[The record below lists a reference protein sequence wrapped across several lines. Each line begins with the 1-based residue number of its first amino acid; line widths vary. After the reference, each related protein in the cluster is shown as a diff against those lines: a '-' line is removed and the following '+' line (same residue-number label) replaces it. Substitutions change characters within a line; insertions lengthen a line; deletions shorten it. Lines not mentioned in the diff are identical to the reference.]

1 MARKYV
7 RYVTKDKLEKVNI
20 KNKKLIDKYF
30 SFKNMNLSDDTKKS
44 YMSDFNQFLVYV
56 LENHDNQYIL
66 DIMKDE
72 DDGVDDMVDL
82 LEDYMAF
89 STTFLG
95 NNERRVQRRM
105 ASISSLFGYL
115 RRKRKIKENPVDYL
129 ERPSLKAG
137 EKPQIVQT
145 FLTIKQVEEIREK
158 LAELGDIQLE
168 MYFEVALTTMAR
180 VKALNSIRIE
190 QIDLEEKIIQRVI
203 EKEGYEVDLYP
214 SDRGF
219 ELINKWLDYRK
230 ENGIESDYLFIT
242 KRNGKWEQISKGTMQ
257 TGWVKKIGDLINV
270 PHLHNHDFRHSYSS
284 IMYNS
289 GMKLEDVQSLL
300 HHQSPDVTL
309 KHYIKKDTNKIKDN
323 KKKFEI

>member
-1 MARKYV
+1 MGRKYV
-7 RYVTKDKLEKVNI
+7 KYVTNEKLEKINP
-20 KNKKLIDKYF
+20 KNAKLVDKYF

-44 YMSDFNQFLVYV
+44 YMSDFNQWLVYIM
-56 LENHDNQYIL
+56 EHHDNQYIL
-66 DIMKDE
+66 DVLE
-72 DDGVDDMVDL
+72 DVDDMVDL

-89 STTFLG
+89 CTTFLG
-95 NNERRVQRRM
+95 NNERRIQRRM
-105 ASISSLFGYL
+105 ASISSFFGYL
-115 RRKRKIKENPVDYL
+115 RRKRKIRENPIEFM

-137 EKPQIVQT
+137 EKPQVVQT
-145 FLTIKQVEEIREK
+145 FLTIKQVEEIRQK
-158 LAELGDIQLE
+158 LEELGDIQLE

-190 QIDLEEKIIQRVI
+190 QINFEEGVIERVI

-214 SDRGF
+214 SDLSM

-230 ENGIESDYLFIT
+230 EQDIECEYLFIG
-242 KRNGKWEQISKGTMQ
+242 KYNGKWDQISKSTMQ
-257 TGWVKKIGDLINV
+257 MGWVKKIGDLIGV
-270 PHLHNHDFRHSYSS
+270 PQLHNHDFRHSYSS

-289 GMKLEDVQSLL
+289 GMKLEDVQGLL

-309 KHYIKKDTNKIKDN
+309 KHYIKKDASKIKDN

>member
-309 KHYIKKDTNKIKDN
+309 KHYIKKDANKIKDN

>member
-7 RYVTKDKLEKVNI
+7 RYVTKDKLEKVNPQ
-20 KNKKLIDKYF
+20 NKKLIDKYF

-56 LENHDNQYIL
+56 LENHGNKYIL
-66 DIMKDE
+66 KIMEDE

-284 IMYNS
+284 ILYNA
-289 GMKLEDVQSLL
+289 GMKLEEIQEHL
-300 HHQSPDVTL
+300 HHASPQVTL
-309 KHYIKKDTNKIKDN
+309 DHYIRKDKGKIKEN